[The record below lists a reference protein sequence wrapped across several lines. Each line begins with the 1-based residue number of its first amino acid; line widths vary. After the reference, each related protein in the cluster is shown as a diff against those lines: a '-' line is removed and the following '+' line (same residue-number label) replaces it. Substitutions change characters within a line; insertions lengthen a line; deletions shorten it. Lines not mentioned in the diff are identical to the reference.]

1 MMRKEFYF
9 PTPVYIKDIEAVEY
23 NNHLEKVIIE
33 LSEYDKGKQAT
44 NVKGWHSSTNIHE
57 NIEFKNLVNEL
68 YNFQFEIFKDEYL
81 DGEPFLGNMW
91 ANINPPQSFNMPHT
105 HPNSLWSGV
114 YYVKTPKNCGDLKIE
129 DPRMMS
135 YMVQPKR
142 KIKPENLPLHL
153 LKFISFQPIAG
164 RIIMFPSWLRH
175 YVEINNSNDFR
186 MSISFNFIQ
195 KGVNF

>member
-1 MMRKEFYF
+1 MIRKEFYF
-9 PTPVYIKDIEAVEY
+9 PTPVYIKDIETVEY

-33 LSEYDKGKQAT
+33 LSRYDKGKQVT
-44 NVKGWHSSTNIHE
+44 NVRGWHSSTNIHE
-57 NIEFKNLVNEL
+57 NIEFKNLINEL
-68 YNFQFEIFKDEYL
+68 YNIQLEIFKDEYL

-91 ANINPPQSFNMPHT
+91 ANINPPQGLNMPHT

-135 YMVQPKR
+135 YMVKPKI

-153 LKFISFQPIAG
+153 IKFISFQPIAG

-175 YVEINNSNDFR
+175 YVEINNSNDLR
-186 MSISFNFIQ
+186 ISISFNFIQ